1 MSEKKQKKI
10 DENEK
15 RKEEQNEKYLE
26 KKKKQEE
33 DNLIKKENERIK
45 NIEKNNLI
53 QRKMRIAE
61 YQNKLRMDELE
72 EKEKKIQ
79 EFKSQKE
86 KLTQQRIETSIGI
99 QKKKEEI
106 LTKFENLMKQN
117 KEIDPKTI
125 KEVFPD
131 DEELYNKVVE
141 MKRKQKEEEEKIKK
155 QLEEQIGK
163 EVTDQGFDS
172 TKK

>member
-1 MSEKKQKKI
+1 
-10 DENEK
+10 
-15 RKEEQNEKYLE
+15 
-26 KKKKQEE
+26 
-33 DNLIKKENERIK
+33 
-45 NIEKNNLI
+45 
-53 QRKMRIAE
+53 MRIAE